1 MAPLYLTFKYY
12 GSKVIVVVLGGFIDI
27 TVGADDP
34 TAPYYFSH
42 HNIVKVK

>member
-1 MAPLYLTFKYY
+1 MPPLYLTFKYY
-12 GSKVIVVVLGGFIDI
+12 VSEVIVVVLGGFIDI

-34 TAPYYFSH
+34 TAPYHFPH